1 MQFTVNVNKFRNHVA
16 MVTPVIGKT
25 FLPIL
30 NNILVN
36 AENGKVSL
44 FATNTTQSVFTE
56 FECNCTNGNCTVPA
70 RKIFAIL
77 DSLDQ
82 NDDVTFEAD
91 DNALVKMVTPSGS
104 FTLLGSPAKDY
115 PESPRHITSAQTT
128 LDSEVV
134 NAMVALCKNAVVTDG
149 PRPQLAGMFLHFDN
163 DATHAIATDGKRMA
177 VYSLETDNA
186 ETLSPVIVPTS
197 ALPYIT
203 KLVGD
208 VQFDIQDSML
218 VAKGDNMTIATK
230 LVPGQFPNWKNVI
243 PRSFKESIEVN
254 GELLSKAVKL
264 VSTVTEVNQ
273 SINLEFSADRLT
285 LSANSSSIGSASQQI
300 PLERGVAD
308 PIDININPVF
318 LLNAINGNKES
329 LFIKLNDSLSPLMVE
344 CGENVFTII
353 MPLRRK

>member
-56 FECNCTNGNCTVPA
+56 FECNCTNGTCTVPA

-91 DNALVKMVTPSGS
+91 DNALVRMVTPSGS
-104 FTLLGSPAKDY
+104 FTLLGSPARDY

-128 LDSEVV
+128 LNSEVV
-134 NAMVALCKNAVVTDG
+134 NAMIALCRNAVVTDG
-149 PRPQLAGMFLHFDN
+149 SRPQLSGMFLHFDN
-163 DATHAIATDGKRMA
+163 DATHAVATDSKRMT

-197 ALPYIT
+197 ALPYIA

-218 VAKGDNMTIATK
+218 IAKGDNMTIVTK

-243 PRSFKESIEVN
+243 PRSFKETIEVN

-300 PLERGVAD
+300 PLERGVAENVD
-308 PIDININPVF
+308 VNINPVF
-318 LLNAINGNKES
+318 LLNAINGNKDS
-329 LFIKLNDSLSPLMVE
+329 LTIKLNDSLSPLMVE
-344 CGENVFTII
+344 CGENVFTVI